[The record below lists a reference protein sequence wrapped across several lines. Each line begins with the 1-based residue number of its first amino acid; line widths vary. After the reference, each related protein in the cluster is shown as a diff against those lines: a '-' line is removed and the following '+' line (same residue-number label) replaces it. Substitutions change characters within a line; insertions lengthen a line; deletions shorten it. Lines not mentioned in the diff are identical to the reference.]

1 MGGHQ
6 MKKIIKILVTVLLA
20 FATLDGLRDT
30 FLPDNPISYVK
41 EIGAVLLFFLL
52 FIISYK
58 RKININSRFI
68 LVCNFFVLFLVLVSF
83 VTTKYAISGA
93 TRGTLSFGGWS
104 VWIKLLSFYCLM
116 NALYLLRCN
125 YPSIFYK
132 IPKTYIKFALFYCGL
147 TFFFIFSGLSSQL
160 TQRNW
165 GGRLSIGYPTMDSL
179 ILIVAIVFSIYFI
192 KSKIIK
198 SLCVSIF
205 LIVLLMQNT
214 ASGYVMLFVL
224 FLCSTVFLK
233 GIYKVLPVLFTGVFC
248 VLGFYVYNYWYMDMG
263 AFGFLFVDKVNGFLL
278 GSDTSSIELRQ
289 QQISYLMNDMNSYTL
304 YSIFGKGGEEAYLV
318 ESTYYALYGFVGAA
332 GVAIFAS
339 LFIFLLFK
347 FPRSFRDSSFYC
359 HCLIIMV
366 VFLISCAGLIGFY
379 LFPMIFVLAYLIS
392 VYSTSE
398 VTHENDIKELA

>member
-1 MGGHQ
+1 
-6 MKKIIKILVTVLLA
+6 MKKIVNILIVILLG

-30 FLPDNPISYVK
+30 FFPDNPISYIK
-41 EIGAVLLFFLL
+41 EAGAVLLFFIL
-52 FIISYK
+52 FIVSYK
-58 RKININSRFI
+58 RQININSRFI
-68 LVCNFFVLFLVLVSF
+68 LVCNFFAIFLVLVSL
-83 VTTKYAISGA
+83 VTTKFAISGA

-125 YPSIFYK
+125 YPSIFYR
-132 IPKTYIKFALFYCGL
+132 IPKAYIKFSLLYCALTL
-147 TFFFIFSGLSSQL
+147 FFIFSGLSSQL

-179 ILIVAIVFSIYFI
+179 ILVVSIVFSIYFI
-192 KSKIIK
+192 KSKTLK
-198 SLCVSIF
+198 SLFISVF
-205 LIVLLMQNT
+205 VIVMLMQNT

-224 FLCSTVFLK
+224 FLFSTVFLK
-233 GIYKVLPVLFTGVFC
+233 GLYKIIPVMFSGILGV
-248 VLGFYVYNYWYMDMG
+248 VGFYVYNYWYMDMG
-263 AFGFLFVDKVNGFLL
+263 AFGYLFVDKVNGFLL

-289 QQISYLMNDMNSYTL
+289 QQISYLMDDMNSYML

-318 ESTYYALYGFVGAA
+318 ESTYYALYGFVG
-332 GVAIFAS
+332 GVGVFLFAL

-347 FPRSFRDSSFYC
+347 LPASFSNASFYC
-359 HCLIIMV
+359 HSFIIMS

-392 VYSTSE
+392 VYSAAE
-398 VTHENDIKELA
+398 VTHENNIKELA